1 MKSITVIVK
10 NETGLHSRPAD
21 LFVRTSKLY
30 ESTRI
35 EISKGEK
42 KANAKAI
49 LKIIL
54 LNICE
59 NTEITITADGP
70 DEDAALEDLKT
81 LVESNFTTVNP
92 SVQI

>member
-1 MKSITVIVK
+1 MKSITVTVK

-30 ESTRI
+30 ESTKI
-35 EISKGEK
+35 EIGKGEK

-81 LVESNFTTVNP
+81 LVESNFTAVNP
-92 SVQI
+92 RVQI